1 MRLADSQ
8 ETRPLSASGD
18 QIWSSGGR
26 GTGRIEHTYQHTVP
40 FEAGRHDFVIA
51 KTSGQNNRG

>member
-8 ETRPLSASGD
+8 GTWPLSASGD

-40 FEAGRHDFVIA
+40 FEAATCDFVIA
-51 KTSGQNNRG
+51 KTSGQSNRG